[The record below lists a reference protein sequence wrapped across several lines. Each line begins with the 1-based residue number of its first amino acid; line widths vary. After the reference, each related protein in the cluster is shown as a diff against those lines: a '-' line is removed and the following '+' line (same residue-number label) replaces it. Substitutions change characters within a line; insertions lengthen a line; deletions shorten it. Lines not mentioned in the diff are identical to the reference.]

1 MNVDSESSREA
12 SEVHAELHPT
22 SPYSFP
28 LALSYLATSP
38 SSVLEE
44 VDLDAGVCRRALRV
58 DGADI
63 LLTLSDMGSVAA
75 PRIALDVSADSITPT
90 LMDAAVAHAKRVF
103 LLDVDPSPFFAMA
116 ERDPVLDTL
125 VRDLPGIRPLLV
137 ADPYE
142 ALIFAIVG
150 QQVNIAFARRM
161 KLALLE
167 QFGRRV
173 RFGGREMLL
182 LPEPERIAELDPA
195 DLLALQFSRQ
205 KANYLIE
212 LSRLIAR
219 GELDLWAIGEL
230 PFEEGVKEL
239 VRHRGIGRWTA
250 EYVLMRGL
258 GERDCIPAGDL
269 GLRKIIGLA
278 YGLDHTASE
287 AEVRELAESWAG
299 WRGWAAF
306 LWWLELQTNGLTRYA
321 P

>member
-1 MNVDSESSREA
+1 MNNVS
-12 SEVHAELHPT
+12 VELHPT

-44 VDLDAGVCRRALRV
+44 VDLDQGVCRRALNI
-58 DGADI
+58 DGVDI
-63 LLTLSDMGSVAA
+63 LLTLRDAGSVEA
-75 PRIALDVSADSITPT
+75 PGITLDISGDSVTPT
-90 LMDAAVAHAKRVF
+90 VIDAAVAHVKRIL
-103 LLDVDPSPFFAMA
+103 LLDVDPYPFFAVA
-116 ERDPVLDTL
+116 KRDPVLDTL
-125 VRDLPGIRPLLV
+125 VRELPGIRPLLV

-167 QFGRRV
+167 QFGRSV
-173 RFGGREMLL
+173 RFGVREMLL
-182 LPEPERIAELDPA
+182 LPAPQRIAELDAA

-205 KANYLIE
+205 KASYLIE
-212 LSRLIAR
+212 LSRLISN
-219 GELDLWAIGEL
+219 GDLDLWAIGEL
-230 PFEEGVKEL
+230 PFEEGAKEL

-258 GERDCIPAGDL
+258 GARDSIPAGDL
-269 GLRKIIGLA
+269 GLRKIIGFA

-287 AEVRELAESWAG
+287 AEVREIAESWAG

-306 LWWLELQTNGLTRYA
+306 LWWLELQTNGFSRYA
-321 P
+321 S